1 MFPAHGGTPGLIA
14 ELAPLVLL
22 AVGAVAVWLRSRGV
36 ASEAPGT
43 GDEAAVEEERGES
56 E

>member
-22 AVGAVAVWLRSRGV
+22 VVGAIAVWLRSRED
-36 ASEAPGT
+36 ASDAPRT